1 MYPSVKNMNLKKAG
15 APLAML
21 VLSVGGW
28 SGLAVC
34 AEVPATASQG
44 GSEFREGGYKDLV
57 KRVEASQSATY
68 ATILQ
73 TFNDYLRANE
83 DDAVASVEKCRFIEH
98 FAFSDDLTI
107 ESSEKD
113 LEACKSDLD
122 QVPVANSEVAQLYQC
137 EGEWGTAGAHLC
149 ETVLREA
156 LAKPKPWTAAHLT
169 ALHEHLYHLYRAQN
183 GESARAGE
191 HAWAAVRLDPASK
204 LRLAAAEY
212 LVQTGAKGQA
222 AALLEPAEPVEWSES
237 ELERVTSLLMSL
249 GRTKAARALIDRQS
263 ATVESERVR
272 VRLAVLLAQAGDPV
286 AARKLLVPP
295 RTVGATSS
303 PTPIDTLRERFH
315 FERDYGNR
323 NTASA
328 AYRQLRKRGWSADPI
343 GRERL
348 SLLLKYPT
356 AAVDGAD
363 MLGILTLLATL
374 GFCALLPLLVIAPVH
389 YRSLVK
395 QVRGVPPGQ
404 SAPWGLG
411 ELWYALAAIT
421 IASLISL
428 YLFDYAGLLAA
439 FRSRNTLSLAPGEV
453 ATGAD
458 LARALI
464 LDTALSLLALLP
476 LVRSSR
482 QRQCVRGAW
491 SVRKS
496 LLAGFAASV
505 VLLMAVGMVRGL
517 AHAMGLGTV
526 AASAATTNRMIQG
539 ALTHYGVL
547 PTILVVC
554 VAVPIVEEIVF
565 RGVFLQSAAARIGFW
580 TAAVAQAATFA
591 ALHESLGV
599 MPTIFALAMVAAWL
613 ARRSGGLLAPMMLH
627 GTNNIVFVLAMRS
640 AAQALHGGL

>member
-1 MYPSVKNMNLKKAG
+1 MNSRTGG
-15 APLAML
+15 APLAVL
-21 VLSVGGW
+21 ALSVC
-28 SGLAVC
+28 GLLGPAVR
-34 AEVPATASQG
+34 ADASTAAPGS
-44 GSEFREGGYKDLV
+44 SEFREGAYKDLV

-73 TFNDYLRANE
+73 NFNDYLHANE

-113 LEACKSDLD
+113 LEACKSALD

-137 EGEWGTAGAHLC
+137 EGEWGAAGAKLC

-156 LAKPKPWTAAHLT
+156 LAKPKPWTAAHLA
-169 ALHEHLYHLYRAQN
+169 ALHEHLYELYSAQK
-183 GESARAGE
+183 GQFAKAGR
-191 HAWAAVRLDPASK
+191 HAWSAVQLDPASK
-204 LRLAAAEY
+204 LRLPAAEF
-212 LVQTGAKGQA
+212 LVRAGAKGQA
-222 AALLEPAEPVEWSES
+222 ATLLEPVEPAEWSES
-237 ELERVTSLLMSL
+237 ELERVTSLLINL
-249 GRTKAARALIDRQS
+249 GRTKAARALVDRRS
-263 ATVESERVR
+263 STIESEDVR
-272 VRLAVLLAQAGDPV
+272 VGLALLLAQGGDPG
-286 AARKLLVPP
+286 AARQLFAPP
-295 RTVGATSS
+295 RAAL
-303 PTPIDTLRERFH
+303 TPDSMSIDVLRARFY
-315 FERDYGNR
+315 FERDYGNQ

-328 AYRQLRKRGWSADPI
+328 AYRELRKRGWIADPI

-356 AAVDGAD
+356 AAVNAAD
-363 MLGILTLLATL
+363 VLGVLTLLAAF

-395 QVRGVPPGQ
+395 QVRGVPPGEP
-404 SAPWGLG
+404 AAWGLG

-428 YLFDYAGLLAA
+428 YLFDYAALQAA
-439 FRSRNTLSLAPGEV
+439 FRSRSTLSLAPGEA

-464 LDTALSLLALLP
+464 LDSALSLLALLP

-482 QRQCVRGAW
+482 QRQCVHGAW

-496 LLAGFAASV
+496 LLAGFAAGV
-505 VLLMAVGMVRGL
+505 VLLTAVGMVRGL
-517 AHAMGLGTV
+517 GHAMGLGTV
-526 AASAATTNRMIQG
+526 TASASLTNQMIQG

-547 PTILVVC
+547 TTILVVC

-565 RGVFLQSAAARIGFW
+565 RGVFLQSVAARIGFW
-580 TAAVAQAATFA
+580 TAAVAQAVTFA

-599 MPTIFALAMVAAWL
+599 MPTIFALAMLAAWL
-613 ARRSGGLLAPMMLH
+613 VRRSGGLLAPMVLH
-627 GTNNIVFVLAMRS
+627 GTNNLVVVLALRS
-640 AAQALHGGL
+640 AAQALHGGS